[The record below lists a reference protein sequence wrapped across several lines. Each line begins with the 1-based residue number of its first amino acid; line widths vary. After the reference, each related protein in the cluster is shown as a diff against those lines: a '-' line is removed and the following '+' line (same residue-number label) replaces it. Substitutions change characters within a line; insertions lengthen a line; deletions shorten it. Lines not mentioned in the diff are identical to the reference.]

1 MAALDLA
8 TLKASLSVLD
18 VEETKSFLRKK
29 TDASGEDGQGGGRQG
44 SRLCRAVMGAKTVQQ
59 PPRFALV
66 LAQEGACYILLLAQA
81 RKRPLKR
88 CLPRVLIPS

>member
-29 TDASGEDGQGGGRQG
+29 TDASGENGQGGGRQG
-44 SRLCRAVMGAKTVQQ
+44 SRL
-59 PPRFALV
+59 
-66 LAQEGACYILLLAQA
+66 
-81 RKRPLKR
+81 
-88 CLPRVLIPS
+88 